1 MHRDAPFE
9 IRPARSPTDIA
20 DFAALA
26 RAYAAELPFELCF
39 QNFDAELAALP
50 GCYAEPRGVILL
62 ALDDGAAVGCG
73 ALRPL
78 DDRVCEMKRVYLKPE
93 ARGRGLGRRIVQE
106 LLAAAVERRYA
117 EMVLD
122 TVADMAAANALY
134 RSLGFELT
142 APYCHNPL
150 AGATYYRKHL

>member
-1 MHRDAPFE
+1 MPRIDPAE
-9 IRPARSPTDIA
+9 IRAARSPADIA

-39 QNFDAELAALP
+39 QNFEAELAELP

-62 ALDDGAAVGCG
+62 ARVAGVPVGCG

-93 ARGRGLGRRIVQE
+93 ARGHGLGRRIVQD
-106 LLAAAVERRYA
+106 LLAAAVKRGYA

-122 TVADMAAANALY
+122 TVADMSAANALY

-150 AGATYYRKHL
+150 AGATYYRKQL